1 MHIVCSDLEGVFV
14 PEIWINV
21 SEKTGIKE
29 LRLTTRDI
37 SDYDVLMKRRL
48 AILEENGLKIDDITA
63 VIATMDPLEGAVE
76 FLGWVRSRTQIIV
89 VSDTFDQFA
98 GPLMKKLGWP
108 TLFCHTL
115 SIEPDGF
122 ISGYVLRQKDSKRE
136 AVISL
141 KNLNYKTTAV
151 GDSYND
157 ITMLKEADNGILFSP
172 PDNVKHEYPEF
183 PVSFSYES
191 LKDIIENIL
200 SNSSKKRTGQV

>member
-1 MHIVCSDLEGVFV
+1 MNIVCSDLEGVFV

-21 SEKTGIKE
+21 SEKTGIEE

-48 AILEENGLKIDDITA
+48 AILDENNLKIDDIKA
-63 VIATMDPLEGAVE
+63 VIATMNPLDGAVK
-76 FLGWVRSRTQIIV
+76 FLNWLRSRTQIIV

-98 GPLMKKLGWP
+98 RPLMEKMGWP

-115 SIEPDGF
+115 SIAPDGF
-122 ISGYVLRQKDSKRE
+122 ISDYILRQRDAKRE

-141 KNLNYKTTAV
+141 KRLNYTTIAL

-172 PDNVKHEYPEF
+172 PDNVKNEYPEF
-183 PVSFSYES
+183 PVTFSYEE
-191 LKDIIENIL
+191 LKSIIEKL
-200 SNSSKKRTGQV
+200 LTK

>member
-1 MHIVCSDLEGVFV
+1 MQIVCSDLEGVFV

-21 SEKTGIKE
+21 AEKTGIKE

-76 FLGWVRSRTQIIV
+76 FLDWVRSRTQIIV

-141 KNLNYKTTAV
+141 KNLNYKTMAV

-157 ITMLKEADNGILFSP
+157 ITMLKEADNGILFNP
-172 PDNVKHEYPEF
+172 PDTVKNEYPEF

-200 SNSSKKRTGQV
+200 SP

>member
-1 MHIVCSDLEGVFV
+1 MNIVCSDLEGVFV

-21 SEKTGIKE
+21 AEKTGIEE

-48 AILEENGLKIDDITA
+48 AILDENDLKIDDIKA
-63 VIATMDPLEGAVE
+63 VIGTMNPLEGAVE
-76 FLGWVRSRTQIIV
+76 FLNWLRSHTQIIV

-98 GPLMKKLGWP
+98 RPLMEKLGWP

-115 SIEPDGF
+115 SIAPDGF
-122 ISGYVLRQKDSKRE
+122 ITDYVLRQKDAKRE

-141 KNLNYKTTAV
+141 KSLNYTTIAL

-157 ITMLKEADNGILFSP
+157 ITMLKEADNGILFNP
-172 PDNVKHEYPEF
+172 PENVKNEYPEF
-183 PVSFSYES
+183 PVTFSYEE
-191 LKDIIENIL
+191 LKTIIEDIL
-200 SNSSKKRTGQV
+200 SNNSAEN